1 MEPVHPGGLMEPDR
15 PAVGLRSGLSL
26 GAVRRDQACAAF
38 LDGTAERL
46 FLLRRC
52 AACAATSE
60 PQTLRCPACGS
71 DDLAWQPAEGSA
83 RLVSWAIAPPGP
95 RAEPGTA
102 PVVLVIAELA
112 EGPWWWSQLVDVR
125 PQDLAEGLPLRLDF
139 SPSEDGESVP
149 VFRAA

>member
-1 MEPVHPGGLMEPDR
+1 MEPGRAAAGP
-15 PAVGLRSGLSL
+15 RSGLSL
-26 GAVRRDQACAAF
+26 GAVRRDDACAAF
-38 LDGTAERL
+38 LDGAAERIFL
-46 FLLRRC
+46 FRRC
-52 AACAATSE
+52 TACAAASE

-71 DDLAWQPAEGSA
+71 GDLAWQRAEGSA
-83 RLVSWAIAPPGP
+83 RLVSWSIAYPGP

-125 PQDLAEGLPLRLDF
+125 PGDLAEGLPLRIDF
-139 SPSEDGESVP
+139 SPSADGESVP

>member
-71 DDLAWQPAEGSA
+71 
-83 RLVSWAIAPPGP
+83 IAPPGP